1 MTIILLP
8 IYLFITKSTMAPSF
22 VSTSNTTATSPKDNL
37 TKGIE
42 NVTNATTKNCGV
54 VLPIMDGVV
63 C

>member
-1 MTIILLP
+1 
-8 IYLFITKSTMAPSF
+8 
-22 VSTSNTTATSPKDNL
+22 VSTSNTTATSPKNNL

-54 VLPIMDGVV
+54 VLPVMDGVV